1 MMRVGR
7 PLLAAFLFA
16 ASALVACDSDDSTP
30 SAAPEPFGAA
40 RVEPSSA
47 AIGETFSIEPA
58 GEVQPLCMNVLTVL
72 QETQSG
78 DLEREAWLS
87 PDGYWQQFGQEPEPT
102 VASCLP
108 EPSAAARTFTVS
120 EQMESGS
127 NVVCM
132 RAELSETGCGRITVT
147 G

>member
-1 MMRVGR
+1 MRTGR
-7 PLLAAFLFA
+7 PLLAAILLA
-16 ASALVACDSDDSTP
+16 ASALVACDSDDPTP

-40 RVEPSSA
+40 RVEPNSA
-47 AIGETFSIEPA
+47 AIGETFTIEPA

-72 QETQSG
+72 QEIGTG

-87 PDGYWQQFGQEPEPT
+87 LDGYWQQVGQEPEPT

-108 EPSAAARTFTVS
+108 ELSAAARTFTVP
-120 EQMESGS
+120 EQMESGIY
-127 NVVCM
+127 VVCLS
-132 RAELSETGCGRITVT
+132 AEPAEAGCGRLTVT

>member
-1 MMRVGR
+1 MRSGR
-7 PLLAAFLFA
+7 PLLAAILLA
-16 ASALVACDSDDSTP
+16 ASALVACDSDGST
-30 SAAPEPFGAA
+30 SSTALEPFGAA

-47 AIGETFSIEPA
+47 AVGETFSIEPT

-72 QETQSG
+72 EETDSG

-87 PDGYWQQFGQEPEPT
+87 PDGYWQRFGQEPEPT

-108 EPSAAARTFTVS
+108 ERSAAARTFTVP
-120 EQMESGS
+120 EEIESGS
-127 NVVCM
+127 YVVCLS
-132 RAELSETGCGRITVT
+132 AEPGEAGCGRIAIT